1 MIDNVKASLK
11 TVIVGE
17 RSAGPLR
24 PTKNLSCFQHVLL
37 LAQNDLDGFHPC
49 RLEEEQTYLAV
60 SKDYRY
66 GGVVERGEGR
76 GVLRI
81 AWFSVEGEG
90 GNREKRESVMVVLL
104 SDRKIVTVL
113 IYNKKLSFK
122 KLSDFTRRKP
132 GYRTSLKW

>member
-1 MIDNVKASLK
+1 MIDNVKESLK

-66 GGVVERGEGR
+66 GVWWREGKVEEFCGSHGFQWRGGGKQRKTRKRNGGR
-76 GVLRI
+76 AQR
-81 AWFSVEGEG
+81 
-90 GNREKRESVMVVLL
+90 
-104 SDRKIVTVL
+104 
-113 IYNKKLSFK
+113 
-122 KLSDFTRRKP
+122 
-132 GYRTSLKW
+132 

>member
-60 SKDYRY
+60 SRDYRY

-81 AWFSVEGEG
+81 AWFSVEGET
-90 GNREKRESVMVVLL
+90 EKNA
-104 SDRKIVTVL
+104 KA
-113 IYNKKLSFK
+113 
-122 KLSDFTRRKP
+122 
-132 GYRTSLKW
+132 KWWSCSAIGKS

>member
-1 MIDNVKASLK
+1 MS
-11 TVIVGE
+11 
-17 RSAGPLR
+17 R
-24 PTKNLSCFQHVLL
+24 
-37 LAQNDLDGFHPC
+37 
-49 RLEEEQTYLAV
+49 
-60 SKDYRY
+60 DYRY

-90 GNREKRESVMVVLL
+90 GNREKLESVMVVVL

-122 KLSDFTRRKP
+122 KLSDITRTESQ
-132 GYRTSLKW
+132 GTELV

>member
-17 RSAGPLR
+17 RSAGQLR

-81 AWFSVEGEG
+81 AWFSVEGGGGEG
-90 GNREKRESVMVVLL
+90 GKQ
-104 SDRKIVTVL
+104 RK
-113 IYNKKLSFK
+113 
-122 KLSDFTRRKP
+122 TRTRN
-132 GYRTSLKW
+132 GGRAQR

>member
-24 PTKNLSCFQHVLL
+24 PTKKLSCFQHVLL

-81 AWFSVEGEG
+81 AWFSVEGG
-90 GNREKRESVMVVLL
+90 GGTGKRESVMVVVL

-113 IYNKKLSFK
+113 IYNKKLFQK
-122 KLSDFTRRKP
+122 IK
-132 GYRTSLKW
+132 

>member
-81 AWFSVEGEG
+81 AWFSVERG
-90 GNREKRESVMVVLL
+90 GRGKQRKRESVMVVVL

-122 KLSDFTRRKP
+122 KLSDIQ
-132 GYRTSLKW
+132 GLKARVQN